1 MITLMNSS
9 MKYFHFPF
17 FSLLKP
23 SKFRWSIGDRSSFF
37 ATFFFLWLLFV
48 FFFGAARRHRF
59 GSTPP
64 RRSSSLTAWASAR
77 SSPSPATTS
86 TTTTSTSRLA
96 IFFTYSDGFPNW
108 GQITP
113 PPEGNMTPGTL
124 DSPKNA
130 LKIFANIWC
139 SGCKW
144 IYDVNNVYKLA
155 GNFLSY
161 IHGFPNL
168 GSNYPLEGNMTPDT
182 LDSQKLLSKYL
193 RKGGVRTA
201 RSFTMLTA

>member
-1 MITLMNSS
+1 MIDRR
-9 MKYFHFPF
+9 
-17 FSLLKP
+17 FSLR
-23 SKFRWSIGDRSSFF
+23 F
-37 ATFFFLWLLFV
+37 
-48 FFFGAARRHRF
+48 FFFGYYLFCFLVLRDATGLDRRRHAGLLLLRP
-59 GSTPP
+59 GH
-64 RRSSSLTAWASAR
+64 
-77 SSPSPATTS
+77 
-86 TTTTSTSRLA
+86 RLA
-96 IFFTYSDGFPNW
+96 HRLRQLQPVPQQRLQVGWPFFLLIVMVSQTGVKLP
-108 GQITP
+108 P